1 MIFTSEEAIWKTIGQ
16 DGYDVEHSMN
26 PLHRK
31 QTGSYYTDLEL
42 TLAMM
47 KEMVDSL
54 STEKRNSLF
63 NCTFLEP
70 CVGTGNFVFAYLR
83 VCKELGYTIEEYKT
97 LLYNVYVCD
106 INSTA
111 LTVYRKNLTLFARKS
126 FGIELD
132 DHYFATHIGSG
143 LLVDVDSE
151 VTHYIPITEVFP
163 ADVVQSGFDFVV
175 TNPPYKNLKAEKGHY
190 DADGKYER
198 DKAKYSEIGKL
209 ASNLFPNSSAGTIN
223 IYKLFVEEIVQRYL
237 APDGVGSLLIPA
249 SILSDKTCSKLRTL
263 LLKTTALKA
272 IRIIAEDS
280 SFVDASQ
287 ALCTMLFHKGKQ
299 TDEIL
304 VDGSFRGDPTSAIP
318 IAVSD
323 ITDETTGNAILVL
336 TKEQYAMRHQMRMHP
351 TISAIDYIK
360 NLRGELDL
368 TINKASITESDT
380 GYRLIRGRHIGYYSM
395 VDIPK
400 VEYVSP
406 AFVEKASKRCYIE
419 NARLAC
425 QQIANMAKKRR
436 ISFTLV
442 PANCVLGNSCNFIT
456 VESNDD
462 GVDMY
467 FLMGILNSS
476 LIDWYFKLTSSN
488 NHINNY
494 EIDNFP
500 IPIFYEKKERIS
512 GLVRELLKT
521 HDLTLVDE
529 IERMVCDAYGLLT
542 EKKDSAESGT
552 GDIKKTVFTD
562 SAELLS
568 SFIRDLK
575 LLIPD
580 ISANEC
586 ENLLTGEL
594 KIEEPF
600 SRFAHTAFDSK
611 VAAGIVAKYAKLAD
625 GQVLNHTTFK
635 LSDLDLE
642 MIKPVPQGGSWKDI
656 PKETVRK
663 SKRLARITQTGGRT
677 TLYGRI
683 DYSQPSYTITTYF
696 NRPGNGTYVHP
707 VHERVLSVR
716 ESARFQCFP
725 DSYLFLGN
733 KTDMLKQVGNAVPVL
748 LAYCIGR
755 SILKKTGCST
765 SVDLFSGAGGMT
777 YGFKRAGIH
786 AVVANDIVE
795 PACVTL
801 KVNNPEIPVICGDIT
816 DQLTKQAI
824 IQKGLE
830 GKADIICGGPPCQGF
845 SMAGWRMKDD
855 PRNQL
860 FRHFVDI
867 VSGVNPKVIV
877 FENVEGI
884 LSYQGGETYRD
895 IITLFSEL
903 GYYTEGRKLMAN
915 HYAAPQRRKRVIILC
930 TRKDLGI
937 MPTDIFPSEITP
949 NPDRQISAYETIFDL
964 EKVEC
969 SEIAKYN
976 SEYRS
981 DILQYF
987 KDEISIEE
995 YVHRSTDPR
1004 GNLQMSGSSIPDAV
1018 DESEMDEIPMVKK
1031 GAKKEKT
1038 GNNEQLSLFDLL

>member
-1 MIFTSEEAIWKTIGQ
+1 MSFASEETIWKKIGQ
-16 DGYDVEHSMN
+16 DGYEVEHSMN
-26 PLHRK
+26 SLHRK

-42 TLAMM
+42 TLTMM
-47 KEMVDSL
+47 REMISSL
-54 STEKRNSLF
+54 SDAKRKSLF
-63 NCTFLEP
+63 GCTFLEP

-83 VCKELGYTIEEYKT
+83 VCKDLGFSIDEYAV
-97 LLYNVYVCD
+97 LLNNIYVCD
-106 INSTA
+106 INETA
-111 LTVYRKNLTLFARKS
+111 LAVYRKNLTLYARNS

-132 DHYFATHIGSG
+132 DEYFSTHIGSG
-143 LLVDVDSE
+143 LLVDVDAE
-151 VTHYIPITEVFP
+151 TTRYIPITEVFP
-163 ADVVQSGFDFVV
+163 TDVVRSGFDFVV
-175 TNPPYKNLKAEKGHY
+175 TNPPYKNLKAEIGHY
-190 DADGKYER
+190 ESDDEYER
-198 DKAKYSEIGKL
+198 DKVKYSEIGKL
-209 ASNLFPNSSAGTIN
+209 ARKLFPNSSTGTVN

-249 SILSDKTCSKLRTL
+249 SILSDKTCAKLRTL
-263 LLKTTALKA
+263 LLDTASLKA

-280 SFVDASQ
+280 NFVDASQ
-287 ALCTMLFHKGKQ
+287 ALCTLLFHKGESSD
-299 TDEIL
+299 TIL
-304 VDGSFRGDPTSAIP
+304 VDGSFRGDPTTAISVS
-318 IAVSD
+318 VSD

-336 TKEQYAMRHQMRMHP
+336 TKEQYALRRRMREHP
-351 TISAIDYIK
+351 TIKSLWYIR

-368 TINKASITESDT
+368 TFNKESISTIDT

-395 VDIPK
+395 VDIPEI
-400 VEYVSP
+400 EYVSTD
-406 AFVEKASKRCYIE
+406 FVEKTSKRSFIE
-419 NARLAC
+419 KPRLVC
-425 QQIANMAKKRR
+425 QQIVNMAKKRR
-436 ISFTLV
+436 ISFTLI
-442 PANCVLGNSCNFIT
+442 PANCVLGNSCNF
-456 VESNDD
+456 VSVDENPDD
-462 GVDMY
+462 VDMY
-467 FLMGILNSS
+467 FLMGVLNSS

-500 IPIFYEKKERIS
+500 IPISYKKKTKIS
-512 GLVRELLKT
+512 ALVRRLMGGYNQKVVEEIEELVRE
-521 HDLTLVDE
+521 
-529 IERMVCDAYGLLT
+529 AYGLDQ
-542 EKKDSAESGT
+542 EKHQTCTQKNDKV
-552 GDIKKTVFTD
+552 KKTVFNDRDVLLASFAQDLGTIVPD
-562 SAELLS
+562 VSREECAALLRGEKKAEDLLAR
-568 SFIRDLK
+568 IDY
-575 LLIPD
+575 
-580 ISANEC
+580 
-586 ENLLTGEL
+586 
-594 KIEEPF
+594 
-600 SRFAHTAFDSK
+600 TAFDSK
-611 VAAGIVAKYAKLAD
+611 VVAGIVAKYIKLAK

-642 MIKPVPQGGSWKDI
+642 MIKSVPQGGSWKDI
-656 PKETVRK
+656 PMETVQK

-716 ESARFQCFP
+716 EAARFQCFP

-748 LAYCIGR
+748 LAYSIGR
-755 SILKKTGCST
+755 SIIEKTGCVT
-765 SVDLFSGAGGMT
+765 SVDLFSGSGGMT

-816 DQLTKQAI
+816 DENTKKQI
-824 IQKGLE
+824 IQKGVE
-830 GKADIICGGPPCQGF
+830 SNADIICGGPPCQGF

-884 LSYQGGETYRD
+884 LSYQGGKTYRD

-903 GYYTEGRKLMAN
+903 GYYTEGRKLKAN

-930 TRKDLGI
+930 TRKDLGVLPAELF
-937 MPTDIFPSEITP
+937 PTEILP
-949 NPDRQISAYETIFDL
+949 NPDRQITAYETIFDL
-964 EKVEC
+964 EQVKC
-969 SEIAKYN
+969 SDSAAYN
-976 SEYRS
+976 SSYQS
-981 DILQYF
+981 NILQYF

-995 YVHRSTDPR
+995 YVNRSTDAR
-1004 GNLQMSGSSIPDAV
+1004 GNLNMSEASVSDEEEPDIDAIV
-1018 DESEMDEIPMVKK
+1018 EEKSRK
-1031 GAKKEKT
+1031 KKEKKHQD
-1038 GNNEQLSLFDLL
+1038 GQLLLFDLI